1 MYIFVFSHKGLH
13 SHVTAIAVSV
23 ILLIAGSGYGAEVS
37 GSDAAVQPS
46 DQAAVA
52 AISPQATE
60 LQAKV
65 AQAEAEQKAA
75 ATKAATLAAEAQ
87 VARATADQQTAAA
100 ARALQA
106 SKVDAP
112 KDVAAKLK
120 AQAQAAA
127 AVKKQAVKAAKVKA
141 KTASAAQRDLQA
153 KAKATVKIKST
164 LASLRR
170 KLAEQQAAEAES
182 AQKAAEKQAQADLS
196 RRSALAKAE
205 ASARQ
210 AALKKAAEKQA
221 QADLSRR
228 SALAKAEASAR
239 RAAAK
244 KAAEEAKAKAELDA
258 LAKQATELQAK
269 VAQAEAEQ
277 KAAATKAAT
286 LAAEAQAA
294 RATADQQTA
303 AAARALQAS
312 KVDAPKDVAV
322 KLKAQAQ
329 AAAAVQKQ
337 AVRAAKMKAR
347 KASAAQRDLK
357 ARQKATAKA
366 TASMERVTKTIA
378 DRQAAQAA
386 PARQAA
392 EQTAKADLSRR
403 SALGKAEAKSKRV
416 AEEKAARAAKVKAR
430 LESGLLGPTAGQ
442 PATEAQ
448 SAGQPP
454 AMVVS
459 KEDAGK
465 WRVAVGVL
473 YRRIGAQRFKTG
485 SYSSGYV
492 IGDKS
497 RDNHWVGP
505 AGVEGINGSGD
516 RRYDDGYVG
525 SDDYTDLDSGT
536 WNWGYDSGRQ
546 VKGNTIEFSGV
557 DRVWREYS
565 RQTTVTEGESSDS
578 ADTSGGLMVEA
589 ERYMLQTR
597 YVDCG
602 VKLGVSRE
610 QTFQASVAGMNTFDD
625 NQRWETYEDRVVDT
639 YDLSGTG
646 ITPDSAP
653 YRGNRTDKGPVID
666 TTPMSRRGLGSELV
680 SVETYRTYNS
690 ISESLDMDLSTVSLG
705 LSLKGKYRRVYV
717 AGSMGPTLNLVE
729 KDATYEET
737 LYESANG
744 GSPQMLQYWQ
754 DSSSGTEYLFGYYV
768 QGEVGVRIYRG
779 LQVGVFGRYDWLE
792 NVSGNVGQS
801 RYEVNP
807 AGGSMGGTV
816 GVQF

>member
-37 GSDAAVQPS
+37 GPDAAVQPS

-182 AQKAAEKQAQADLS
+182 AQ
-196 RRSALAKAE
+196 
-205 ASARQ
+205 
-210 AALKKAAEKQA
+210 KAAEKQA

-690 ISESLDMDLSTVSLG
+690 ISESLDMDLSTLSLG